1 MGGVSEVP
9 SPREL
14 RAAAAVVHTL
24 AYVAGLA
31 GVVAGGLLFREGQE
45 AFAAVAWALTFAAGA
60 VLMITAFLTRTAA
73 ALLGRMARIES
84 DLAVLVADREGGRRR
99 LEEDPW
105 GGHPPGG

>member
-14 RAAAAVVHTL
+14 RAAAAAAHTL

-31 GVVAGGLLFREGQE
+31 GVVAGGLLFREGQA
-45 AFAAVAWALTFAAGA
+45 AFAAVAWVLTFATGA
-60 VLMITAFLTRTAA
+60 VLMIAAFLTRTAA

-84 DLAVLVADREGGRRR
+84 DLAVLVADREGGHPRSTG
-99 LEEDPW
+99 DPW
-105 GGHPPGG
+105 GGHTPRG